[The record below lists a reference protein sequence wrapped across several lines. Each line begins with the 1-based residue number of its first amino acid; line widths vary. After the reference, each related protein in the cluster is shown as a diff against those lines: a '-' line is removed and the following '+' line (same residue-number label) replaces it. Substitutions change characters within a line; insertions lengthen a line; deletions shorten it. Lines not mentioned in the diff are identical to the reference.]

1 MKAIDDVPAITDR
14 RYQDFTVGEHWGPF
28 PDELDQ
34 DSSDALRGAVGA
46 AGSGANAPLGVLP
59 MLTLRALRRAL
70 QGIVPGGVL
79 IRQSFTVVDRLPAA
93 GRVDVAVA
101 LTAQQQRPSG
111 FYSTFAFTLSHE
123 SAVAAIVE
131 WMILAPPEAE
141 A

>member
-1 MKAIDDVPAITDR
+1 MRTIDDVPAITDR

-28 PDELDQ
+28 SDELDQ
-34 DSSDALRGAVGA
+34 GSSDALRGAVGA
-46 AGSGANAPLGVLP
+46 GRSGEAAPLGVLP

-79 IRQSFTVVDRLPAA
+79 IRQSFTVVDRLPSA
-93 GRVDVAVA
+93 GWVDVAVT

-111 FYSTFAFTLSHE
+111 FYSTFAFTLSHDDNVV
-123 SAVAAIVE
+123 AVVE
-131 WMILAPPEAE
+131 WMILAPPEAD